1 MNDNETIC
9 AVATAPGEAG
19 IAVLRVSGPQSLAI
33 ARRVFS
39 SRSPQ
44 VSNPAPG
51 TFIHGT
57 AHAPDAPAEH
67 IDEALLLIFKAPHS
81 YTGED
86 SIELQCH
93 GGPICSRRILKALIE
108 AGARQAE
115 PGEFTRRAFLN
126 GRMDLIQAEAVADLI
141 HAQSDCAAKSA
152 LRQLE
157 GSLSNWYRDAYDDIM
172 SAAATF
178 EASLDFSEEE
188 LPSSIYDEPL
198 KLLDGVCARISKALE
213 TWNDG
218 RLLQEGARVVI
229 AGRPNAGKSS
239 LFNALL
245 GHDRAIVTHIAG
257 TTRDTVEDSLVIGGL
272 MIRLIDTAGL
282 RESACQIESQGISR
296 AQKAIRESDLTL
308 YVVDSS
314 REYDPAEMEDLAAL
328 DPAKTVVVLNKS
340 DLPSVQ
346 LEALPSD
353 LSSCRCSCLK
363 DRGIDDLKLHITSRL
378 DGFNPSELNSM
389 NQRHRTKTTEA
400 LAELDQAVK
409 LSAENPETKAEL
421 IAAHLRNAATS
432 IGSIIGMEYHNTL
445 LDNIFRNFCI
455 GK

>member
-1 MNDNETIC
+1 MNDNDTIC

-19 IAVLRVSGPQSLAI
+19 IAVLRVSGPQSLSI

-39 SRSPQ
+39 STSAHMT
-44 VSNPAPG
+44 NPAAG

-57 AHAPDAPAEH
+57 VHAPDELAEH
-67 IDEALLLIFKAPHS
+67 IDDALLLIFKAPHS

-93 GGPICSRRILKALIE
+93 GGTVCSRRILKALIE

-157 GSLSNWYRDAYDDIM
+157 GSLSNWYKKTYDDIM

-178 EASLDFSEEE
+178 EATLDFPEDE
-188 LPSSIYDEPL
+188 LPASIYEEPL
-198 KLLDGVCARISKALE
+198 KILDEVCARISKALE

-218 RLLQEGARVVI
+218 RLLQEGARVAI

-272 MIRLIDTAGL
+272 MVHLIDTAGL
-282 RESACQIESQGISR
+282 RESDCQIEAQGIIR

-308 YVVDSS
+308 YVIDSS
-314 REYDPAEMEDLAAL
+314 SEYYDIEMQELTKL
-328 DPAKTVVVLNKS
+328 DPSKTIVVLNKS
-340 DLPSVQ
+340 DLPSAP
-346 LEALPSD
+346 LEAFPAD
-353 LSSCRCSCLK
+353 LTSCRCSCLK
-363 DRGIDDLKLHITSRL
+363 GSGIDDLKAHITSRL

-409 LSAENPETKAEL
+409 LSAINPESKADL
-421 IAAHLRNAATS
+421 IATHLRAAATS
-432 IGSIIGMEYHNTL
+432 IGSIIGLEYHKEL
-445 LDNIFRNFCI
+445 LDNIFSRFCI